1 MKFPTIEPLE
11 ARIAPAVIS
20 LSAPTDSPK
29 NEGSAING
37 TSSNISN
44 AVNLLNMTVSDPPT
58 QGEMQAIAT
67 KLDELINALRR

>member
-29 NEGSAING
+29 NEGSAISG
-37 TSSNISN
+37 TTDFVFKITLD
-44 AVNLLNMTVSDPPT
+44 AAM
-58 QGEMQAIAT
+58 GIADLGCGDGGT
-67 KLDELINALRR
+67 AGPG